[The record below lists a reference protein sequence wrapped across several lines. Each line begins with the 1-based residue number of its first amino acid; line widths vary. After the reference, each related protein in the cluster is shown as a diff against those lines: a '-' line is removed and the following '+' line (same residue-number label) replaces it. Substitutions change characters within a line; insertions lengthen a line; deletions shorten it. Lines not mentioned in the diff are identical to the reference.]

1 MIKKRKPLPTET
13 PTVVI
18 ENLAHDGRGVT
29 HLDGKTIFIDN
40 ALPGETVRFQYT
52 ARHGKFDEGLAIKI
66 EQPSADRVEPRCPHA
81 IVCGGC
87 SSQHISA
94 DAQIRD
100 KERVLFEQMAH
111 FGNVEVEE
119 RLPPLTSEVWGY
131 RRKARLGV
139 KYVEKKG
146 GALVGFREK
155 RSSFLAA
162 INECHV
168 LHPKV
173 GTLIPVLK
181 ELISQ
186 LDCRSSLPQIEV
198 AVGDERAALGIRH
211 LHAPSE
217 GDKAALLAFAQTY
230 DIDLYLQPGGPDTVH
245 KIWPQDG
252 HDRLSYRL
260 PDFGVELEFHLMDFT
275 QVNAG
280 INRRM
285 VKLAID
291 LLDVQPH
298 ERVLDLFCGLG
309 NFTLPLATKARE
321 VVGVEGEAAMVKR
334 GIENAAHNGLTNV
347 SFFGADLAKDLPA
360 QPWVKE
366 GFDKILID
374 PPRSGALE
382 VVREL
387 ARFKA
392 KRVVYVSCN
401 PATLARDAGELTK
414 LGYKL
419 TKAGVMDMF
428 PHTTHVESIAV
439 FDLV

>member
-1 MIKKRKPLPTET
+1 M
-13 PTVVI
+13 
-18 ENLAHDGRGVT
+18 
-29 HLDGKTIFIDN
+29 
-40 ALPGETVRFQYT
+40 
-52 ARHGKFDEGLAIKI
+52 
-66 EQPSADRVEPRCPHA
+66 
-81 IVCGGC
+81 
-87 SSQHISA
+87 
-94 DAQIRD
+94 
-100 KERVLFEQMAH
+100 
-111 FGNVEVEE
+111 
-119 RLPPLTSEVWGY
+119 
-131 RRKARLGV
+131 
-139 KYVEKKG
+139 
-146 GALVGFREK
+146 
-155 RSSFLAA
+155 
-162 INECHV
+162 
-168 LHPKV
+168 
-173 GTLIPVLK
+173 LIPVLK

-211 LHAPSE
+211 MHALSDS
-217 GDKAALLAFAQTY
+217 DKAALLAFAQTY
-230 DIDLYLQPGGPDTVH
+230 DIDLYLQPGGNDSVH
-245 KIWPQDG
+245 KIWPADG

-260 PDFGVELEFHLMDFT
+260 PDFGVELQFHPMDFT

-291 LLDVQPH
+291 LLDIQPH